1 MSHSMRMSIL
11 GAVALLSVA
20 CSQQEPA
27 APETAA
33 APPVEQA
40 PAAGTDAAVAAPAP
54 GLRPITVAQL
64 DEKRINAPSSCNIE
78 GVDEVSFTADPVTK
92 PRAKTTINGWFLSE
106 NSKATGIP
114 AVIRFE
120 DEVGTGGWEADVTN
134 WTARPD
140 VLAAMKGVDAGN
152 AGFRQEVDMTS
163 FAPGAYRLSVVFA
176 DGGAQYSC
184 DNNRIIVVE

>member
-27 APETAA
+27 APETTATA
-33 APPVEQA
+33 PVEQA
-40 PAAGTDAAVAAPAP
+40 PAAATDAPVAAPAT
-54 GLRPITVAQL
+54 GLRPITVVQL

-78 GVDEVSFTADPVTK
+78 AVDQVPFKADPITK
-92 PRAKTTINGWFLSE
+92 PRAKSTINGWFLSE
-106 NSKATGIP
+106 SSKATGVP

-120 DEVGTGGWEADVTN
+120 DEAGTGGWETDIVT

-152 AGFRQEVDMTS
+152 AGFHQEVDLSS
-163 FAPGAYRLSVVFA
+163 FAPGAYRLSIVFA